1 MRKGILVAI
10 ITVFVTI
17 AIAAVFTGCG
27 EDSGQVI
34 EKVQSQ
40 FQENYGTE
48 VQNLE
53 SALAELQNDSTY
65 DSVDSLQAAFSD
77 IESAFDD
84 LVSAVEE
91 GTGENISALENAFDS
106 LKEDVS
112 NISSDESLEENMDS
126 LKAAAQDVSDALQEL
141 DQ

>member
-1 MRKGILVAI
+1 MVA
-10 ITVFVTI
+10 TV
-17 AIAAVFTGCG
+17 AIAAVLSGCG
-27 EDSGQVI
+27 EESGQVV

-40 FQENYGTE
+40 FQENYGAE

-53 SALAELQNDSTY
+53 SALAELQDDSTY

-77 IESAFDD
+77 VESAFDD

-91 GTGENISALENAFDS
+91 GAGEDITALENAFDS
-106 LKEDVS
+106 LQEEVS
-112 NISSDESLEENMDS
+112 DISSDASLEENMDN
-126 LKAAAQDVSDALQEL
+126 LKAAAQDVSDALQGL